1 LAVVP
6 QAASGLDGEERTR
19 FETLAPSRLPG
30 KLIRFGATVSLTL
43 ALYMGASVNSLVCRF
58 QEHPP
63 RPHFDIFVGN
73 PSSTASSPSEAISRL
88 EVRRMAGTGHSHNLM
103 KHQQVIENFV
113 REGQRGTGF
122 SLKAT
127 EDMLYS
133 RIPARPYQLA
143 EQVPLA
149 VRLNDDGL
157 LVNGAGL
164 SWPISRHQRQTLR
177 AAEASKSRFGVVPY
191 HSIVAAWTDGEEDD
205 WNRAP
210 IPTKDLQKEVSIVV
224 PSQGER
230 WMQVKV
236 KDKHGREKTRTV
248 HTLGDSVVR
257 VKDRYYLSAVD
268 ETGVGAGMY
277 FLAELLTD
285 RAPQTLEDAFN
296 ALKPP
301 AVREAEARGSNIL
314 RQGEWF
320 AIPTMLRT
328 SELMRDVEQGIAAYR
343 LNHVL
348 GNDGHHQL
356 EEAVIYRV
364 GDRKGQVFARGVLTH
379 TKKEHTDLD
388 LGAIRWYLIVHN
400 VAGAAYTLT
409 GKGTAQFD

>member
-1 LAVVP
+1 M
-6 QAASGLDGEERTR
+6 T
-19 FETLAPSRLPG
+19 
-30 KLIRFGATVSLTL
+30 
-43 ALYMGASVNSLVCRF
+43 
-58 QEHPP
+58 
-63 RPHFDIFVGN
+63 
-73 PSSTASSPSEAISRL
+73 
-88 EVRRMAGTGHSHNLM
+88 
-103 KHQQVIENFV
+103 HQQVIENFIK
-113 REGQRGTGF
+113 EGKGGRGTNV
-122 SLKAT
+122 KANET
-127 EDMLYS
+127 MLYTQAPVRRWS
-133 RIPARPYQLA
+133 QSGGYEVQN

-149 VRLNDDGL
+149 VRLKDDSL
-157 LVNGAGL
+157 LANGATL
-164 SWPISRHQRQTLR
+164 VWPRNRHQRQVLKSLEN
-177 AAEASKSRFGVVPY
+177 AHASFGVVPF
-191 HSIVAAWTDGEEDD
+191 HSIVAAWTDGEKDD
-205 WNRAP
+205 WDQAP
-210 IPTKDLQKEVSIVV
+210 IPIKDLQKEVSIVV

-236 KDKHGREKTRTV
+236 KDKYGREKTRSV

-285 RAPQTLEDAFN
+285 RAPETLEDAFN

-301 AVREAEARGSNIL
+301 VVREAEARGSNIL

-328 SELMRDVEQGIAAYR
+328 SELMRDVERGIAAYR

-348 GNDGHHQL
+348 GKDGHHQL
-356 EEAVIYRV
+356 EEAVIYRA
-364 GDRKGQVFARGVLTH
+364 GDRKGQVFARGALTH
-379 TKKEHTDLD
+379 TENEHFTLD
-388 LGAIRWYLIVHN
+388 LGTIRWYLIVHN